1 MTMTHQL
8 PPEVRVLT
16 EDDIYRTSSQFRVWS
31 FSPESLA
38 ERRRRTHEIAIERI
52 EDQRKKSNT
61 NGASINGENG
71 TSHEDKVDYLTEEEE
86 LRLVQRYCD
95 MIRATNDHLSWPANV
110 KVRNNNNTTE
120 HLSRIETNT
129 VNPQATAIQY
139 FRRFYLSNSALTY
152 PPKEIYKT
160 ALYLANKAESNGWA
174 VSAFAQRISAKP
186 EEILACEYKVIQALR
201 FTLDVRQPNRGL
213 KGVMMELDNIVEGQP
228 DPQLRGEI
236 ERLEPPGKD
245 AGTSWRPGSSVR
257 ERVQLAY
264 SAARGMLDS
273 PALLTDAYFLYT
285 PSQIV
290 FASLQLADPPLA
302 DWYLSTKIPPT
313 SPIRAKV
320 LATLRS
326 CAEVLSSFKQS
337 DVLSKDERAALE
349 DKLDKCRDP
358 STVDMVKAHLAKQR
372 GEGEGDDETKAERKR
387 LQREASA
394 RANADPFGPSIG

>member
-1 MTMTHQL
+1 
-8 PPEVRVLT
+8 
-16 EDDIYRTSSQFRVWS
+16 
-31 FSPESLA
+31 
-38 ERRRRTHEIAIERI
+38 
-52 EDQRKKSNT
+52 
-61 NGASINGENG
+61 
-71 TSHEDKVDYLTEEEE
+71 
-86 LRLVQRYCD
+86 
-95 MIRATNDHLSWPANV
+95 
-110 KVRNNNNTTE
+110 
-120 HLSRIETNT
+120 
-129 VNPQATAIQY
+129 
-139 FRRFYLSNSALTY
+139 
-152 PPKEIYKT
+152 
-160 ALYLANKAESNGWA
+160 
-174 VSAFAQRISAKP
+174 
-186 EEILACEYKVIQALR
+186 
-201 FTLDVRQPNRGL
+201 
-213 KGVMMELDNIVEGQP
+213 
-228 DPQLRGEI
+228 
-236 ERLEPPGKD
+236 
-245 AGTSWRPGSSVR
+245 
-257 ERVQLAY
+257 VQLAY

-372 GEGEGDDETKAERKR
+372 GEGEGDDEAKAERKR

>member
-1 MTMTHQL
+1 MTHQL

-52 EDQRKKSNT
+52 EDQRKNSGA
-61 NGASINGENG
+61 NGASINGGNG
-71 TSHEDKVDYLTEEEE
+71 TSHEDKLDYLTEEEE

-110 KVRNNNNTTE
+110 KVRTTPQQKE
-120 HLSRIETNT
+120 HSRKETNILR
-129 VNPQATAIQY
+129 NQATAIQY

-228 DPQLRGEI
+228 NPQLRAEI
-236 ERLEPPGKD
+236 EKLEAPGKG
-245 AGTSWRPGSSVR
+245 AGTPWRAGSSVR

-302 DWYLSTKIPPT
+302 DWYLSTKILTT

-326 CAEVLSSFKQS
+326 CAEILSSFKQS

-372 GEGEGDDETKAERKR
+372 GEGEGDDEAKAERKR